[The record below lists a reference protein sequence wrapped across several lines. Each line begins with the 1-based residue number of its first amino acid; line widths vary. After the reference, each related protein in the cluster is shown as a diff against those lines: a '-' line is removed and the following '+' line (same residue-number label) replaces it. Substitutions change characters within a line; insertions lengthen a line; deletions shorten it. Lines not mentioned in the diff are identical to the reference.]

1 MLQPRTKPV
10 EKQHRSSYPVL
21 LKITRELY
29 TLGFRPKQRGI
40 GDVEGGFLFLFRGD
54 VCMAQ
59 DLENS
64 LRLYR
69 ELQSVNFGGWG
80 WG

>member
-1 MLQPRTKPV
+1 
-10 EKQHRSSYPVL
+10 
-21 LKITRELY
+21 
-29 TLGFRPKQRGI
+29 
-40 GDVEGGFLFLFRGD
+40 
-54 VCMAQ
+54 MAQ

-80 WG
+80 WGWGKEERGVVSNSCK